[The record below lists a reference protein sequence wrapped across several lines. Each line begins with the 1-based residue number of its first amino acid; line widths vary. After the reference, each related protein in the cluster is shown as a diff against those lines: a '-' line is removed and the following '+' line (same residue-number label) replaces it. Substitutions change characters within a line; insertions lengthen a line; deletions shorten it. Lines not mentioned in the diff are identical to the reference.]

1 MDNSVWITNG
11 LMWLAIAMSPIALWA
26 SRSRFLARVNG
37 RTEFQALVGLNVAVA
52 IAALILTLFT
62 LGYAEGKARA
72 FADNRADAAAT
83 VR

>member
-26 SRSRFLARVNG
+26 SRSRILARANG
-37 RTEFQALVGLNVAVA
+37 RMEFQTLVGLNVAVA
-52 IAALILTLFT
+52 VVAVVLTLFT

-72 FADNRADAAAT
+72 LADNRADAAAT
-83 VR
+83 VS